1 MGKIIKTACAA
12 LLALSVLTVPLSF
25 SCGPAKAH
33 GWYPK
38 ECCSNDDCAP
48 VDSVA
53 QFVPVSGGLPQLLVT
68 SRFGR
73 AIIPHDFPVR
83 ESKDARMHICM
94 SHVDLICFFMPP
106 GM

>member
-1 MGKIIKTACAA
+1 MGRTTKTVFAA
-12 LLALSVLTVPLSF
+12 LLGLSVLSGTLRF
-25 SCGPAKAH
+25 SSGPAKAH

-38 ECCSNDDCAP
+38 ECCSDHDCALVESVALSVP
-48 VDSVA
+48 VD
-53 QFVPVSGGLPQLLVT
+53 GGLPQLVVM

-83 ESKDARMHICM
+83 QSKDARMHICM

>member
-1 MGKIIKTACAA
+1 MGRTIKTVCTA
-12 LLALSVLTVPLSF
+12 LLALSVLSGPLPF
-25 SCGPAKAH
+25 FRGPATAH

-38 ECCSNDDCAP
+38 ECCSHHDCAP
-48 VDSVA
+48 VESVA
-53 QFVPVSGGLPQLLVT
+53 QVVPVSGGLPQLLVT